1 MNPLDSALYNYSLP
15 DELIAHVAA
24 EPRDSAR
31 LMVWPEG
38 RERVFRELP
47 AELEAGDL
55 LVVNAS
61 KVIPARL
68 YGVRRAREVGGTDVQ
83 VEFLLHRPLGGGLVR
98 WQVFGKPMRRLRVGD
113 RVELDGGAVAVVEAV
128 DGQAVISLVI
138 SDQLSVIRREDEAAR
153 VVDYLEKYGHTPL
166 PPYIVAEDT
175 AAVRA
180 RYQTVYANPATPGSV
195 AAPTA
200 GLHFTEEVF
209 AALKAKGVEVAEV
222 TLHVGA
228 GTFLNPTPEQIA
240 EGKLHA
246 EWAQVTA
253 ETAQIILATKA
264 RGGKVIPVGT
274 TALRTLETWGQ
285 LGLPAEGFAGETT
298 LFIQPGKFAFRVAD
312 RLITNFHLPG
322 SSLLMLVAAFIGE
335 ESMGA
340 LYARAIAEKFRF
352 YSFGDSSL
360 LTRYT
365 G

>member
-1 MNPLDSALYNYSLP
+1 MCALDNPIYNYTLP

-31 LMVWPEG
+31 LLVWPEE
-38 RERVFRELP
+38 REHVFRDLPEL
-47 AELEAGDL
+47 LEAGDV

-68 YGVRRAREVGGTDVQ
+68 YGVRRAREAGGRDVA

-98 WQVFGKPMRRLRVGD
+98 WQVFAKPLRRLRVGD

-128 DGQAVISLVI
+128 EGQASILLVN
-138 SDQLSVIRREDEAAR
+138 SDQCTVNRDEPWDVAG
-153 VVDYLEKYGHTPL
+153 YLEAHGHTPL
-166 PPYIVAEDT
+166 PPYIVAADT

-200 GLHFTEEVF
+200 GLHFTDEVF

-246 EWAQVTA
+246 EWAEVTA
-253 ETAQIILATKA
+253 ETAAKLKAAKA
-264 RGGKVIPVGT
+264 RGGKVIAVGT
-274 TALRTLETWGQ
+274 TALRTLETWGAM
-285 LGLPAEGFAGETT
+285 GMPEGGFAGETT
-298 LFIQPGKFAFRVAD
+298 LFIRPGRFEFSVVD
-312 RLITNFHLPG
+312 RLVTNFHLPG

-335 ESMGA
+335 EA
-340 LYARAIAEKFRF
+340 LERLYGRAIREKFRF

-365 G
+365 E

>member
-1 MNPLDSALYNYSLP
+1 
-15 DELIAHVAA
+15 
-24 EPRDSAR
+24 
-31 LMVWPEG
+31 
-38 RERVFRELP
+38 
-47 AELEAGDL
+47 
-55 LVVNAS
+55 
-61 KVIPARL
+61 
-68 YGVRRAREVGGTDVQ
+68 
-83 VEFLLHRPLGGGLVR
+83 LHRPLEGGLTR

-113 RVELDGGAVAVVEAV
+113 RVVLDGGAVAVVEAV

-138 SDQLSVIRREDEAAR
+138 SDQLSVIRKGDESAA
-153 VVDYLEKYGHTPL
+153 VAEYLERYGHTPL

-209 AALKAKGVEVAEV
+209 ARLKAKGVQVAEV

-246 EWAQVTA
+246 EWAHVPA
-253 ETAQIILATKA
+253 ETAALIKATKMS
-264 RGGKVIPVGT
+264 GGKVIPVGT
-274 TALRTLETWGQ
+274 TALRTLETWGVY
-285 LGLPAEGFAGETT
+285 GMPDEGFTGETT
-298 LFIQPGKFAFRVAD
+298 LFIQPGKFEFKVAD
-312 RLITNFHLPG
+312 RLITNFHLPQ

-335 ESMGA
+335 ESLGK
-340 LYARAIAEKFRF
+340 LYQRAITEGFRF

-360 LTRYT
+360 LTRKDS
-365 G
+365 

>member
-1 MNPLDSALYNYSLP
+1 MNPLDSAPYNYTLP

-31 LMVWPEG
+31 LMVWPQAE
-38 RERVFRELP
+38 EKVFRDLP
-47 AELEAGDL
+47 NLLEAGDL

-68 YGVRRAREVGGTDVQ
+68 YGVRAAREAGGTDVN
-83 VEFLLHRPLGGGLVR
+83 VEFLLHRPLDGGLTR

-113 RVELDGGAVAVVEAV
+113 RVVLDGGAVAVVEAV
-128 DGQAVISLVI
+128 DGQAVIRFELEPTEVAS
-138 SDQLSVIRREDEAAR
+138 
-153 VVDYLEKYGHTPL
+153 YLEQHGHTPL
-166 PPYIVAEDT
+166 PPYIHAEDT

-200 GLHFTEEVF
+200 GLHFTDEVF
-209 AALKAKGVEVAEV
+209 AALKAKGVQVAEV

-240 EGKLHA
+240 EGRLHA
-246 EWAQVTA
+246 EWAHVPA
-253 ETAQIILATKA
+253 ETAALIKATKA
-264 RGGKVIPVGT
+264 KGGKVIPVGT
-274 TALRTLETWGQ
+274 TALRTLETWGKA
-285 LGLPAEGFAGETT
+285 GLPDEGFTGETT
-298 LFIQPGKFAFRVAD
+298 LFIQPGKFEFKVAD
-312 RLITNFHLPG
+312 RLITNFHLPQ

-335 ESMGA
+335 ESLAA
-340 LYARAIAEKFRF
+340 LYQRAIKDGFRF

-360 LTRYT
+360 LTRKDS
-365 G
+365 